1 MKISLFIYTF
11 NAVYYSIPSQTLS
24 FPTTKTGVWQG
35 GNIYLILITKKGRTS
50 KTFGCKTVYLKK
62 NYGLKP
68 EHENIHNFNLINS
81 F

>member
-1 MKISLFIYTF
+1 MSYINY
-11 NAVYYSIPSQTLS
+11 
-24 FPTTKTGVWQG
+24 
-35 GNIYLILITKKGRTS
+35 KKGRTS

-81 F
+81 LKMPIVKILLLEETTINAHNRISEKQCSIK

>member
-1 MKISLFIYTF
+1 MSYINY
-11 NAVYYSIPSQTLS
+11 
-24 FPTTKTGVWQG
+24 
-35 GNIYLILITKKGRTS
+35 KKGRTS

-62 NYGLKP
+62 NYGLKS

>member
-1 MKISLFIYTF
+1 MSY
-11 NAVYYSIPSQTLS
+11 
-24 FPTTKTGVWQG
+24 
-35 GNIYLILITKKGRTS
+35 ITKKEEHLKLLVARL
-50 KTFGCKTVYLKK
+50 YILKK